1 MEELLLMGN
10 IYYLEESSIGKRFI
24 KDLLNLFC
32 MTRDQALENVN
43 MMSLDIQYRSFEE
56 ILNDVIDGIDIIISN
71 NDKKIVKNVI
81 NKFLKNIPLWK
92 YRGRTINEIE
102 AYKISNAQEGKIE
115 RNESCP
121 CGSSRKYTDC
131 CGKVINLFSKR

>member
-1 MEELLLMGN
+1 MGN

-102 AYKISNAQEGKIE
+102 AHKISDAHKEKTGKD
-115 RNESCP
+115 ESFP
-121 CGSSRKYTDC
+121 CGSGKKYKDC
-131 CGKVINLFSKR
+131 CGKNE